1 MENIKLIR
9 FVSGEDIICQV
20 SDLDNGD
27 YKVVEPMS
35 VMIKDTG
42 RQTGLIMQHWLPVQI
57 IKTNEA
63 VVKLRDVLTLVDVD
77 VEFAEYYMNTVS
89 EMNKILKQKELMD
102 KMDDEEFEDVRE
114 IMEQMESMDNLI
126 IH

>member
-9 FVSGEDIICQV
+9 FVSGEDIVCNLSIM
-20 SDLDNGD
+20 DNGD
-27 YKVVEPMS
+27 YKVIEPMS

-57 IKTNEA
+57 IKANES
-63 VVKLRDVLTLVDVD
+63 VIKPRDVITMVDVD
-77 VEFAEYYMNTVS
+77 ESFAEYYLNTVN
-89 EMNKILKQKELMD
+89 EMNKLLKAKEAMD
-102 KMDDEEFEDVRE
+102 NLDDEEFEDVRD

>member
-1 MENIKLIR
+1 MDNIKLIR
-9 FVSGEDIICQV
+9 LVSGEDIICQV
-20 SDLDNGD
+20 EKLDNED

-57 IKTNEA
+57 IETNEA
-63 VVKLRDVLTLVDVD
+63 VVKLRDVLTIVNVD
-77 VEFAEYYMNTVS
+77 ESFAEYYLNTVN
-89 EMNKILKQKELMD
+89 EMNKILKQKEIMD
-102 KMDDEEFEDVRE
+102 NMDDEEFEDVRE
-114 IMEQMESMDNLI
+114 IMEQMESMENLI